1 MPWSIIL
8 VGACFLLFGVL
19 SRRFACNPGQPAF
32 FPRERADDVLYYF
45 FNTLCYSSI
54 AALLLKWV
62 LTARFGAEAPHALA
76 AVKSGYGAMA
86 RLPFVVQAGLILLIT
101 DFCQYWLHR
110 AFHGRR
116 LWPFHAIHHGAEEVD
131 WTTTFRVHPVN
142 YLLYTTWVAVLVQL
156 MGFRPEVFF
165 VIAPVN
171 FVHAALV
178 HANLNWTFGPFR
190 YVLASPVFHRWHHVS
205 DPAVRDKNFSPTF
218 PVFDLVFGTF
228 HMPRGELPAGY
239 GAEGV
244 PPHFLGQMA
253 YPFRP
258 LWEWAVK
265 APKAGLGPSG
275 A

>member
-45 FNTLCYSSI
+45 LNTLSYSSL
-54 AALLLKWV
+54 AALLVKLAV
-62 LTARFGAEAPHALA
+62 DARFGADAPHALA
-76 AVKSGYGAMA
+76 AVQAGYGAMS
-86 RLPFVVQAGLILLIT
+86 RLPLVAQALLILLIT
-101 DFCQYWLHR
+101 DVFQYWLHR
-110 AFHGRR
+110 AFHGRW
-116 LWPFHAIHHGAEEVD
+116 LWPFHAIHHSAEEVD

-156 MGFRPEVFF
+156 MGFKAEVFF
-165 VIAPVN
+165 IIGPIN

-190 YVLASPVFHRWHHVS
+190 YVLASPVFHRWHHVA
-205 DPAVRDKNFSPTF
+205 DPAVRDKNFAPTF
-218 PVFDLVFGTF
+218 PVLDLMFGTF
-228 HMPRGELPAGY
+228 HMPKGQLPSDY
-239 GAEGV
+239 GAAGV

-258 LWEWAVK
+258 LVDWALK
-265 APKAGLGPSG
+265 PPKAGLGPSG

>member
-1 MPWSIIL
+1 M
-8 VGACFLLFGVL
+8 
-19 SRRFACNPGQPAF
+19 
-32 FPRERADDVLYYF
+32 
-45 FNTLCYSSI
+45 
-54 AALLLKWV
+54 
-62 LTARFGAEAPHALA
+62 
-76 AVKSGYGAMA
+76 
-86 RLPFVVQAGLILLIT
+86 
-101 DFCQYWLHR
+101 
-110 AFHGRR
+110 
-116 LWPFHAIHHGAEEVD
+116 
-131 WTTTFRVHPVN
+131 
-142 YLLYTTWVAVLVQL
+142 
-156 MGFRPEVFF
+156 
-165 VIAPVN
+165 
-171 FVHAALV
+171 HAALV